1 MPFFLFVP
9 LGGGLL
15 LPLAKKKVFGRILI
29 FPVSSIYEKKFSPA
43 QSPFIQNVARP
54 SLLSPSL
61 STPLRADR

>member
-29 FPVSSIYEKKFSPA
+29 FPVSSIY
-43 QSPFIQNVARP
+43 
-54 SLLSPSL
+54 
-61 STPLRADR
+61 